1 MAGNRKRKTG
11 FEDMVKNI
19 QNENKKGG
27 EKEIKPIAF
36 DPNEK
41 PKKKKEFV
49 ADEKK
54 EKKKRKEVSKEEPL
68 EETHLILKDDPNNK
82 GKYIAEYKGLEE
94 GQKQDEINDNVDEEE
109 LDFDDIDFEE
119 IARKAF
125 SEDITE
131 QMKNVMSG
139 VNELTEEEISRLE
152 ELKSKME
159 SATSSDDEGQ
169 DENKDESKNKEDDPN
184 IVEVDFI
191 LVDNDVK
198 KEKPQTD
205 EPKAESNYPKFDRY
219 SKFNKDFIDTG
230 RRTTKTD
237 EPKAESNYPKFDRYS
252 KFNRDFIDTGRKE
265 AKTDEPKVES
275 NYRTFDKNSK
285 FNKEYIGDISTSMNK
300 EKKEP
305 NSNNHTPKQ
314 SSTTKKKETKQSTTT
329 NKDTKE
335 TSTKKKKVN
344 PRNNVVVNDILNGV
358 DAAKGKAKEGM
369 KEVKYASVRAKSEI
383 DFAAS
388 EIGRI
393 TSNIFRNIKT
403 TPWW

>member
-54 EKKKRKEVSKEEPL
+54 GKKKRKEVSKEEPL

-205 EPKAESNYPKFDRY
+205 EPKAESNYRKFDRN

-230 RRTTKTD
+230 RRTTKT
-237 EPKAESNYPKFDRYS
+237 E
-252 KFNRDFIDTGRKE
+252 
-265 AKTDEPKVES
+265 EPKVES

-305 NSNNHTPKQ
+305 NSNNHAPKQ

-335 TSTKKKKVN
+335 TSAKKKKVN

-358 DAAKGKAKEGM
+358 DSAKGKAKEGM
-369 KEVKYASVRAKSEI
+369 KEVKCASVRAKSEI

-393 TSNIFRNIKT
+393 TSNVFRNIKT

>member
-54 EKKKRKEVSKEEPL
+54 GKKKRKEVSKEEPL

-205 EPKAESNYPKFDRY
+205 EPKAESNYRKFDRN

-230 RRTTKTD
+230 RRTTKT
-237 EPKAESNYPKFDRYS
+237 E
-252 KFNRDFIDTGRKE
+252 
-265 AKTDEPKVES
+265 EPKVES

-305 NSNNHTPKQ
+305 NSNNHAPKQ

-335 TSTKKKKVN
+335 TSAKKKKVN

-369 KEVKYASVRAKSEI
+369 KEVKCASVRAKSEI

-393 TSNIFRNIKT
+393 TSNVFRNIKT

>member
-54 EKKKRKEVSKEEPL
+54 GKKKRKEVSKEEPL

-205 EPKAESNYPKFDRY
+205 EPKAESNYRKFDR
-219 SKFNKDFIDTG
+219 
-230 RRTTKTD
+230 
-237 EPKAESNYPKFDRYS
+237 
-252 KFNRDFIDTGRKE
+252 
-265 AKTDEPKVES
+265 
-275 NYRTFDKNSK
+275 NSK

-305 NSNNHTPKQ
+305 NSNNHAPKQ

-335 TSTKKKKVN
+335 TSAKKKKVN

-358 DAAKGKAKEGM
+358 DSAKGKAKEGM

-393 TSNIFRNIKT
+393 TSNVFRNIKT